1 MQEPQESRAKHT
13 TEIKEPTEEERVD
26 WYLDVARKK
35 LKRVQWKANEDDV
48 TLSDLWELLVFGQ
61 HMYAGMKEEYG
72 IDLNKALVAKTT
84 KNAAKGLTPLEQ
96 PNHFPYGIPPPRRCE
111 SCSRV
116 IVEDLDPLNSR
127 RPWNRSS
134 FRQIARHKD
143 KSGPARVQTF
153 SFGPG
158 ATAGTRSFERINPP
172 LSRLGN
178 LLTMS

>member
-1 MQEPQESRAKHT
+1 MQEPQENRAKRS

-48 TLSDLWELLVFGQ
+48 RLKDLWDLLVFGQ

-72 IDLNKALVAKTT
+72 IDLNEALVKKTT
-84 KNAAKGLTPLEQ
+84 KNAAKGLTPLGQ
-96 PNHFPYGIPPPRRCE
+96 PDNFPYGIPPPRRCD

-116 IVEDLDPLNSR
+116 IVDDLDPLSPR
-127 RPWNRSS
+127 GPWNRGS
-134 FRQIARHKD
+134 FRQFARHKD
-143 KSGPARVQTF
+143 RSGPSRVQTF
-153 SFGPG
+153 SFGPMVP
-158 ATAGTRSFERINPP
+158 AGTRSFEPVSLA

-178 LLTMS
+178 IF